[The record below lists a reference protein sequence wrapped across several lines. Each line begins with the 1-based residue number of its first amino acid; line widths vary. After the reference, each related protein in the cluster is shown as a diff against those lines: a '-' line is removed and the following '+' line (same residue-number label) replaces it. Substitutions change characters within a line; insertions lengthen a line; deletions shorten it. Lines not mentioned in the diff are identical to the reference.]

1 MYSQMEG
8 RYLPKAVTSI
18 QYAWANREFSKVCA
32 TKLLKNYAE
41 KYFAVIDS
49 DSVETG
55 LNNYA
60 GNILILAR
68 SQQTDPEK

>member
-1 MYSQMEG
+1 MED

-18 QYAWANREFSKVCA
+18 QYTWTNREFSQVCA

-49 DSVETG
+49 DGVETG
-55 LNNYA
+55 LNNFA
-60 GNILILAR
+60 ENI
-68 SQQTDPEK
+68 